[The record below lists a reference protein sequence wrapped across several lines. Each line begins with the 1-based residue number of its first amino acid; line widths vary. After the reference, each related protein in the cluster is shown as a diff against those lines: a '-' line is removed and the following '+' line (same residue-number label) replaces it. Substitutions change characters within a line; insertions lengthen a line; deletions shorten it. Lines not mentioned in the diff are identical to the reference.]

1 MGNPLK
7 SEGAAFRWLVAV
19 IAGATVVIL
28 VAVLMSSAA
37 AALLGFILIAVV
49 SVFIV
54 KGMAHMLGSPDGDE
68 DPTEQNETDE
78 SGVAEATPGEQPP
91 GGEPDTRDQ
100 GPG

>member
-19 IAGATVVIL
+19 IAGAVLVIL
-28 VAVLMSSAA
+28 VAVLMSSVA

-54 KGMAHMLGSPDGDE
+54 RGMAHMLGSPDDDE
-68 DPTEQNETDE
+68 VAATGTAD
-78 SGVAEATPGEQPP
+78 AEAG
-91 GGEPDTRDQ
+91 DQ
-100 GPG
+100 DSADVPEATDRL